1 MKRILCIVAILVGVS
16 APAYAQS
23 SGDNLPAHYSTEDKL
38 YAFSTVWSELKY
50 NFVHIDRIP
59 FNPDSLYRACL
70 PAVLASKNDVEF
82 FDLLKRFVA
91 AFNDGHTS
99 VLSYSYNWN
108 DVFDFAPLM
117 VEELDGRY
125 YISQVWESAHLDS
138 TALGSE
144 IIEIDG
150 MPTQQYVSTYCFPT
164 IAVGSEAEKYRA
176 AANEIGTGFPGSL
189 FNAVLRYRDGRK
201 VEVHIENNFNRLR
214 RTGQLG
220 RSWAWKGIRT
230 GNRDALRL
238 DWPEKGVARLSFRE
252 FDEKSLPLLDSLL
265 SVIAVRADALII
277 DLRECS
283 GGSSRVGD
291 SLAARILNR
300 DYLLTGG
307 SRVRINNGYGRAQG
321 NYRSE
326 YEAFYRFRAYAIE
339 PSDTIRIDRSKV
351 LKCPI
356 ALLIGGRTASA
367 TETFLVR
374 IHELPE
380 RPVLLG
386 QQTSGST
393 GAPLVIEL
401 PHGACVRICTRCQ
414 LFPLSGKPFVNEGIE
429 PDIRITPSIEDYM
442 LGNDRVLKRALH
454 LLDTSDKECL
464 PPHGCQSV
472 SSTP

>member
-1 MKRILCIVAILVGVS
+1 MAIVVGTSV
-16 APAYAQS
+16 PAYAQS
-23 SGDNLPAHYSTEDKL
+23 SGNNLPAHYTMEDKV
-38 YAFSTVWSELKY
+38 YAFSNVWSELKY

-59 FNPDSLYRACL
+59 FDPDSLYRARL

-91 AFNDGHTS
+91 AFNDGHTT
-99 VLSYSYNWN
+99 VPRYSFNWN
-108 DVFDFAPLM
+108 EVYDFAPVM
-117 VEELDGRY
+117 VKELHGRY
-125 YISQVWESAHLDS
+125 YISQVWESAQLDS
-138 TALGSE
+138 TALGAE
-144 IIEIDG
+144 IVQIEGI
-150 MPTQQYVSTYCFPT
+150 PTDQYVKIYCFPS
-164 IAVGSEAEKYRA
+164 IAAGSEAEKYRT

-201 VEVHIENNFNRLR
+201 VEVHIENNFNRLS

-220 RSWAWKGIRT
+220 RSWAWQGIHT

-238 DWPEKGVARLSFRE
+238 DWPDKDVARLSFRE

-265 SVIAVRADALII
+265 SVIAGRADALII
-277 DLRECS
+277 DLRECR

-326 YEAFYRFRAYAIE
+326 YEAFYRFRAYTIE
-339 PSDTIRIDRSKV
+339 PTDTIRIDRSKV

-356 ALLIGGRTASA
+356 AILIGGRTASA
-367 TETFLVR
+367 AETFLVR
-374 IHELPE
+374 IYELPE
-380 RPVLLG
+380 RPLLIG
-386 QQTSGST
+386 QRTCGST

-429 PDIRITPSIEDYM
+429 PDIDVSPSIGDY
-442 LGNDRVLKRALH
+442 LQGNDRVLKCALSM
-454 LLDTSDKECL
+454 LGDMCRNCL
-464 PPHGCQSV
+464 TPHGCQSV